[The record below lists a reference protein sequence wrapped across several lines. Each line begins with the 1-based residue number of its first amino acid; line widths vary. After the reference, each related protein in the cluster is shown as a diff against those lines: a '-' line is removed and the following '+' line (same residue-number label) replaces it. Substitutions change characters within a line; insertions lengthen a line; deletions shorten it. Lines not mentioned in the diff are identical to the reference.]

1 MPANKKHHYVPKFYL
16 KNFSQNSLSINI
28 YNIPRDK
35 TINNANLK
43 NQCYKDYFYGK
54 DDKVE
59 KALGGVEGAASEIVR
74 EIIKNQSAPQPFT
87 NEHMRLV
94 LFLLIQHSRT
104 TYAVDVLNEMTDKF
118 AKKLLAT
125 EKSLDLK
132 DIEKVKVS
140 ITGAGAFSVATATS
154 SLHLVLDLKCKIL
167 IAKEGSE
174 FIASDNPAV
183 LYNQLFEKM
192 DYMSAI
198 GLSCKGL
205 QIFLPISPT
214 MLLHYYDSDCY
225 KVGGRKSNAV
235 RVTELRDMDS
245 LNLLQLVNA
254 SENIYFSD
262 AKKSRISMLKAASS
276 LRPINKTNISSHV
289 NWETDTQRSELW
301 ISSKRSN
308 KINLSLACVKILHK
322 ALTFVKDLSQQR
334 SHPALIVRDPAL
346 MELDRK
352 YRKSLKEGKKS
363 VNFFEF
369 LKNRGS

>member
-28 YNIPRDK
+28 YNVPHDK

-59 KALGGVEGAASEIVR
+59 KALGGIEGAASEIFR
-74 EIIKNQSAPQPFT
+74 EIIRNQSAPRPLT
-87 NEHMRLV
+87 KEHMRLV
-94 LFLLIQHSRT
+94 LFVLIQHSRT

-118 AKKLLAT
+118 AKKMLAT
-125 EKSLDLK
+125 EKSLDLQDFDK
-132 DIEKVKVS
+132 IKVS
-140 ITGAGAFSVATATS
+140 ITDAGAFSVATATS
-154 SLHLVLDLKCKIL
+154 ALHLVLDLKCKIL
-167 IAKEGSE
+167 IAKEGAE
-174 FIASDNPAV
+174 FITSDNPAI
-183 LYNQLFEKM
+183 LYNQLFENM

-214 MLLHYYDSDCY
+214 ILLHYYDSDCY
-225 KVGGRKSNAV
+225 KLGDRKSNAV
-235 RVTELRDMDS
+235 RITELRDMDS

-262 AKKSRISMLKAASS
+262 AQKSRISMLKAASS

-289 NWETDTQRSELW
+289 NWETDSQRSELW
-301 ISSKRSN
+301 VSSKQSN
-308 KINLSLACVKILHK
+308 KTSLSLDCVKILDK
-322 ALTFVKDLSQQR
+322 ALAFVKDLSQQR

-346 MELDRK
+346 MELDRE
-352 YRKSLKEGKKS
+352 YRKWLKKVKKS
-363 VNFFEF
+363 VSFFEF
-369 LKNRGS
+369 LKSNEL